1 MDCERVIHEPTC
13 WHHPEL
19 RLLDPTDPTTID
31 SLRALDDRDRAQ
43 AYTQIMRKLGLMT
56 AASLVVWLI
65 AVVMFGP
72 QPSTMYPLAIAAPLA
87 VLLPRWARRKAYA
100 EFRPRFGRWTGEDSY
115 PELSEEELAAIEPY
129 DEDVEPSLLSSL
141 R

>member
-1 MDCERVIHEPTC
+1 MHTRI
-13 WHHPEL
+13 L
-19 RLLDPTDPTTID
+19 R
-31 SLRALDDRDRAQ
+31 R
-43 AYTQIMRKLGLMT
+43 LGLMT
-56 AASLVVWLI
+56 AATLVFWLI
-65 AVVMFGP
+65 ALVMLGP
-72 QPSTMYPLAIAAPLA
+72 QPSTMYPLAIAAPLL

-100 EFRPRFGRWTGEDSY
+100 EFHPRFGRWTGEDSY